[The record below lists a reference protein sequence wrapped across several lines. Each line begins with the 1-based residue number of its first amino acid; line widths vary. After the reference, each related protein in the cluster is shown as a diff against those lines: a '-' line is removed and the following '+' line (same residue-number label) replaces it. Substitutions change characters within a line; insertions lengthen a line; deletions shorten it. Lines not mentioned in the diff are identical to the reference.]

1 MAANRESFRMVF
13 QFERLCRLWNYVTFL
28 FQVYRGWSGVEA

>member
-1 MAANRESFRMVF
+1 MTENRESLTIL
-13 QFERLCRLWNYVTFL
+13 FEFEKLCRLWNYVTFL